1 MNSSLIGFITAIT
14 SMFAWGSYFVPMK
27 RIKEYDPFYFQ
38 LVMATAIL
46 ISSFFIALVFQ
57 SLTFSMLPIVS
68 GILWSMGNIFS
79 VLAVK
84 KSGLSKAA
92 PVWMGTGIFVAFF
105 WGIIFFKESLSFL
118 PISIVGIV
126 LLVIGVGLIS
136 QVGEERKNTTRQGLI
151 FAILAGIL
159 FGSYLVPL
167 KNSTLQPLQYLF
179 PMSLGIM
186 LGGIIVFAL
195 KRSKVNFAILPSGT
209 LSGMIWN
216 IGNFASFFA
225 VLNLGISIGF
235 PLTQMA
241 LFVSVLWGL
250 LYFREITGRKNITKI
265 VIASLVLFLGAI
277 LLSISK

>member
-1 MNSSLIGFITAIT
+1 MTSTVIGFTAAIV
-14 SMFAWGSYFVPMK
+14 SMLAWGSYFVPMK

-38 LVMATAIL
+38 LIMATSIF
-46 ISSFFIALVFQ
+46 ISSFIIAFVFQ
-57 SLTFSMLPIVS
+57 SLTFSILPIVS
-68 GILWSMGNIFS
+68 GILWSIGNIFS

-84 KSGLSKAA
+84 KSGLSKTA
-92 PVWMGTGIFVAFF
+92 PVWMGIGIFVAFL
-105 WGIIFFKESLSFL
+105 WGIIFLKESLSFL
-118 PISIVGIV
+118 PMSIAGIV
-126 LLVIGVGLIS
+126 LLIIGIWLIS
-136 QVGEERKNTTRQGLI
+136 QVEEARKTQSRQGIL
-151 FAILAGIL
+151 FAIIAGIL

-167 KNSTLQPLQYLF
+167 KNSTLQPLQFLF

-186 LGGIIVFAL
+186 LGGIIVFAF
-195 KRSKVNFAILPSGT
+195 KRTKVNFAILPSGAF
-209 LSGMIWN
+209 SGIIWN

-250 LYFREITGRKNITKI
+250 LYFREIAGRKNIIKTI
-265 VIASLVLFLGAI
+265 ISSFVLFLGAI